1 MFLTPDELRTLTG
14 KAQKAKQV
22 EHLRRQ
28 GIPFYL
34 NASGHPI
41 VARSAIEG
49 GAKSTQPERKQWRP
63 AVLGT

>member
-1 MFLTPDELRTLTG
+1 MFLTQEDLRTLTG
-14 KAQKAKQV
+14 KAQKAKQA
-22 EHLRRQ
+22 EQLRRM

-49 GAKSTQPERKQWRP
+49 GRLTEQPKPTWRST
-63 AVLGT
+63 VLGS

>member
-1 MFLTPDELRTLTG
+1 MFLEPSEIHRLTG

-22 EHLRRQ
+22 EQLRRM

-41 VARSAIEG
+41 VARAIIEG
-49 GAKSTQPERKQWRP
+49 SKQVVAVTPTWRP
-63 AVLGT
+63 HFGT